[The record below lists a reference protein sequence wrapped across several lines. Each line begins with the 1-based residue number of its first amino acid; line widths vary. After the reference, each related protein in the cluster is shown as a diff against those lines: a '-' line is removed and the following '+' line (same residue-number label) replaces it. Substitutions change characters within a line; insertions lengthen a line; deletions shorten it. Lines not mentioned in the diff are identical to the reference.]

1 MYNGVKKKED
11 KVMEIAALLVAIITL
26 FLALL
31 IHSETREN
39 WRNLN
44 AISRTLPSAHD
55 IGRLRDDIERT
66 GEYRGKVI
74 LDPTKDTHIAYRKP
88 FEKVP
93 RPQWVMS
100 KIWGNVHK
108 IAYFF
113 SGNIDIPQAR
123 AKTKKWEIKS
133 ARLAS
138 TEAKK
143 WLMDGWEPFSVTVDD
158 NVWFRKAILEE

>member
-1 MYNGVKKKED
+1 
-11 KVMEIAALLVAIITL
+11 MEIAALLVAVITL

-66 GEYRGKVI
+66 GEYRGKVV
-74 LDPTKDTHIAYRKP
+74 LDPTKSTHIAYRMP

-100 KIWGNVHK
+100 KIWRIVHK
-108 IAYFF
+108 VAYFF

-133 ARLAS
+133 ARRAS
-138 TEAKK
+138 PKAKN
-143 WLMDGWEPFSVTVDD
+143 LLTDEWEPFSVTIGDKI
-158 NVWFRKAILEE
+158 WFRKAVLEE